1 MLLVLSCNRKPSEGD
16 SLKLSPVMKS
26 DSLFIVNIDT
36 AQELK
41 FLKLSDLFSHVRYIP
56 LETNAASL
64 IGRITQLC
72 TQGDTI
78 FILDAAITKK
88 VQAFHKDGRHIST
101 VGARGEGP
109 EEYRSPSSIGIDG
122 DFLYLYDV
130 ETKRLQFYDIKTLRF
145 RHSVKFDLSTAN
157 RYVTMLQGKI
167 YTDAYDWKMV
177 NPFLIQSVDRE
188 TGQSLHQWLST
199 EEYNLGFLDATY
211 FTGEVSFYKAEQTI
225 KYHQIFSDT
234 IMQITEKGIFPY
246 LCLQSKR
253 LVSRENLLELQKGK
267 ESSFSSIQTSITG
280 IYNIHHYVEWGKHLS
295 FSFNER
301 NYIMTVIL
309 NKENGSFILVNSLY
323 DDLVF
328 AQREKSINIIP
339 VWGDAGGLYGY
350 IHPLEME
357 KFLNLLQ
364 KGLVNA
370 SDNDKAI
377 LLNLTDD
384 ANPVL
389 MYYE

>member
-1 MLLVLSCNRKPSEGD
+1 
-16 SLKLSPVMKS
+16 MKN

-122 DFLYLYDV
+122 NFLYLYDV
-130 ETKRLQFYDIKTLRF
+130 ETKRLQFYDIKTLCF
-145 RHSVKFDLSTAN
+145 RHSVKFNLSTAN

-167 YTDAYDWKMV
+167 YTDAYDWEIA
-177 NPFLIQSVDRE
+177 NPFLIQDVDRE
-188 TGQSLHQWLST
+188 TGQSAHQWLST
-199 EEYNLGFLDATY
+199 NDYNLGFLDATY
-211 FTGEVSFYKAEQTI
+211 FTGEVSFYKAGQAI
-225 KYHQIFSDT
+225 KYRQIFSDT
-234 IMQITEKGIFPY
+234 IMQITEKGVSPY
-246 LCLQSKR
+246 LCLHSKR
-253 LVSRENLLELQKGK
+253 LVSHEDLSKLQKGK
-267 ESSFSSIQTSITG
+267 KLSFNSIQTGITG
-280 IYNIHHYVEWGKHLS
+280 IYNIHHYVEWGNYLS

-301 NYIMTVIL
+301 NYIMNVIF
-309 NKENGSFILVNSLY
+309 NKENGSFILANSLY
-323 DDLVF
+323 NDLVF
-328 AQREKSINIIP
+328 AQREKSIGFIP
-339 VWGDAGGLYGY
+339 IWGDAGGLYGY
-350 IHPLEME
+350 IHPLDME
-357 KFLNLLQ
+357 IFLNLLQ
-364 KGLVNA
+364 NDMVNA
-370 SDNDKAI
+370 SDSDKAI
-377 LLNLTDD
+377 LLNLADD
-384 ANPVL
+384 TNPVL

>member
-1 MLLVLSCNRKPSEGD
+1 
-16 SLKLSPVMKS
+16 MKS

-177 NPFLIQSVDRE
+177 NPFFD
-188 TGQSLHQWLST
+188 
-199 EEYNLGFLDATY
+199 
-211 FTGEVSFYKAEQTI
+211 
-225 KYHQIFSDT
+225 
-234 IMQITEKGIFPY
+234 
-246 LCLQSKR
+246 SKR
-253 LVSRENLLELQKGK
+253 
-267 ESSFSSIQTSITG
+267 
-280 IYNIHHYVEWGKHLS
+280 
-295 FSFNER
+295 
-301 NYIMTVIL
+301 
-309 NKENGSFILVNSLY
+309 
-323 DDLVF
+323 
-328 AQREKSINIIP
+328 
-339 VWGDAGGLYGY
+339 
-350 IHPLEME
+350 
-357 KFLNLLQ
+357 
-364 KGLVNA
+364 
-370 SDNDKAI
+370 
-377 LLNLTDD
+377 
-384 ANPVL
+384 
-389 MYYE
+389 